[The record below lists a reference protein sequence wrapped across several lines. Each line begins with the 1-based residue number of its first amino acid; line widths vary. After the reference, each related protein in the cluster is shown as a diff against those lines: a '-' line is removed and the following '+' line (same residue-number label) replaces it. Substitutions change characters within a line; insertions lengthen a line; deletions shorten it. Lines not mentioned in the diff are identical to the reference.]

1 MKTTMQILS
10 MALILL
16 FVVSVASVAAQEP
29 AAAANTSPTVEAPA
43 QAPVVAPPDMAAFA
57 RGARAW
63 ADNCSR
69 CHRMRDP
76 KELTDDQWK
85 VSLTHMRL
93 RAGLDGAD
101 VRDIEAFLTGSN

>member
-1 MKTTMQILS
+1 MKTTAQLAS
-10 MALILL
+10 MTLALL
-16 FVVSVASVAAQEP
+16 FAASAAAQEP
-29 AAAANTSPTVEAPA
+29 PADVASPAAEAPA
-43 QAPVVAPPDMAAFA
+43 QAPAAPPDMAAFT
-57 RGARAW
+57 RGAKAW

-76 KELTDDQWK
+76 KELSDNQWK

-101 VRDIEAFLTGSN
+101 VRDITVFLTGSN

>member
-1 MKTTMQILS
+1 
-10 MALILL
+10 
-16 FVVSVASVAAQEP
+16 
-29 AAAANTSPTVEAPA
+29 
-43 QAPVVAPPDMAAFA
+43 MAAFA
-57 RGARAW
+57 RGAKAW

-76 KELTDDQWK
+76 KELSDDQWK